1 MHSQTR
7 PSCNECNE
15 AACLAGVARNAM
27 MNGDFPRTVG
37 VLDAIAFT
45 TAAARLAER
54 PDVIGPALDSN

>member
-1 MHSQTR
+1 
-7 PSCNECNE
+7 
-15 AACLAGVARNAM
+15 M

-37 VLDAIAFT
+37 VLDAIASR